1 MEVPTSKERGSKR
14 RKTSYRSQK
23 AMHQN
28 VGLLIPKEKVS
39 HEVS

>member
-1 MEVPTSKERGSKR
+1 MEVPTSKDGGSKR
-14 RKTSYRSQK
+14 RKTSYRSRK
-23 AMHQN
+23 AMYQN